1 MCWTRRNHT
10 YAHACVVCESVCAR
24 AYVFVTVCARAYVF
38 VYVRAD
44 TCTSARAHTRT
55 HAMRAHQLD
64 GGRETYR
71 QLVECGS
78 RILVVSS
85 IFPLHTSLCE
95 RSVRAGVGRGHCD
108 LKKHLK
114 QQNFMKSTDIVSSIG
129 CSVVGTEPPFPF
141 GVVCYWARYGRVWNE
156 MLHGY
161 PPLAPMTHSN

>member
-1 MCWTRRNHT
+1 M
-10 YAHACVVCESVCAR
+10 VCESVCAR
-24 AYVFVTVCARAYVF
+24 AYVFVTVRARAYVF
-38 VYVRAD
+38 VYVRAHKH

-85 IFPLHTSLCE
+85 VFPLHTSLCE

-108 LKKHLK
+108 LNKHLK